1 MRAVDKIAEEKG
13 LRYMPAGLLIPIAA
27 KDEHSISKYIGTI
40 SSVIAKSE
48 PNKALLVVIDE
59 MPTINERL
67 AIWKLKESAILYF
80 HKQVWVH
87 VDYKGYRTAYE
98 KAFPNE
104 NIKGLVLDHIMNRRV
119 AKLKG
124 FNYLRIIPILREVN
138 SSSGNVTEKYGY
150 GYHNSSEMKRINSE
164 SMPYIQFADIA
175 DVVKM
180 LNIKTGGSL
189 QEGVN
194 EAQKYFIENL
204 I

>member
-1 MRAVDKIAEEKG
+1 MREVDTIANERG

-27 KDEHSISKYIGTI
+27 KDEHAIAKYIGTI
-40 SSVIAKSE
+40 SDVIMKSE
-48 PNKALLVVIDE
+48 PNNALLVAIDE
-59 MPTINERL
+59 MPIINERL
-67 AIWKLKESAILYF
+67 AIWKLKESAILYIQ
-80 HKQVWVH
+80 KQVWVH
-87 VDYKGYRTAYE
+87 VDYKGYRQAYQ

-119 AKLKG
+119 ARLKG

-150 GYHNSSEMKRINSE
+150 GYHSSAEMKRINNE
-164 SMPYIQFADIA
+164 SIPNIQFADLA

-189 QEGVN
+189 QDGVN
-194 EAQKYFIENL
+194 DAQKYLLEI
-204 I
+204 